1 MYSIY
6 AQDLKNGAYCVQ
18 GNLAFALTQ
27 VFTDYRVGGH
37 NLTTNN
43 TPICTSK
50 TVEEAHSHGIC
61 TLHELQI
68 STELYGLKLSTH
80 IFPSGVTLEKVAH
93 LFLLQ

>member
-1 MYSIY
+1 MYFIY

-18 GNLAFALTQ
+18 GNLAFVLTQ
-27 VFTDYRVGGH
+27 VFTEYRVGGH